1 MESLWRTSIVIAII
15 SLAGCAS
22 GSAIVTGQVRPAV
35 SPELVNLYLE
45 PPAEFEIVGL
55 VNASSQAGMGKQG
68 SVDYAVR
75 ELKAQA
81 GKIGANGV
89 LLISSGEGADVNT
102 MEVQGK
108 AIFVQ
113 KK

>member
-1 MESLWRTSIVIAII
+1 MSTLWRTSTGIAILC
-15 SLAGCAS
+15 LAGCAY
-22 GSAIVTGQVRPAV
+22 GSAIVTGQVRPPV
-35 SPELVNLYLE
+35 SPEQVTLYLE
-45 PPAEFEIVGL
+45 PPAEFEVIGL

-108 AIFVQ
+108 AIVVSR
-113 KK
+113 K